1 MPGMKPAGEGSGDR
15 SAATREAMAA
25 GDIDV
30 ADMGMMTPA
39 AWTAGYVVLMFFM
52 WWAMMV
58 AMMLPSAAPM
68 ILLFATVNRKQRA
81 RADPFVPTSVFAG
94 AYLVTWGGFSLVAV
108 GLQWTLQ
115 RLTWLSPMAVSTS
128 SILGGLLLLA
138 AGLYQ
143 LTPIKQACLRHCRH
157 PITFLAS
164 HWRRGTAGAVRMG
177 LEHGAYCVGCCWFL
191 MGLLFVGG
199 VMNLVLDRRARPA
212 RAVGKDGPGRT
223 LARLRHRG
231 SARRLGPR
239 RLGAWRLVYCAG
251 NSWQS
256 DRADA
261 EVRMPYR
268 RPTALVL
275 SEAERGELEG
285 WARRRRTAQALAL
298 RARIVLRSADGLSN
312 TAIAHEL
319 GIAKH
324 TVGKW
329 RERFARLRGDGLLDE
344 PRPGRAAPDR

>member
-1 MPGMKPAGEGSGDR
+1 MTAETVLELALRRDRLIVTIALIAVTLVAWAYVLAGAGTGMSPIAMSRIQPESMSEAAPSAMDGDRPALGEAASGMAAMPGMKPAGEGSGDR

-58 AMMLPSAAPM
+58 AMMLPSATPM
-68 ILLFATVNRKQRA
+68 IFLFATVNRKQRA

-199 VMNLVLDRRARPA
+199 VMNLYWIA
-212 RAVGKDGPGRT
+212 G
-223 LARLRHRG
+223 LAL
-231 SARRLGPR
+231 
-239 RLGAWRLVYCAG
+239 
-251 NSWQS
+251 
-256 DRADA
+256 
-261 EVRMPYR
+261 
-268 RPTALVL
+268 LVL
-275 SEAERGELEG
+275 LEKTVPAG
-285 WARRRRTAQALAL
+285 HWLGYATGVALAGWGL
-298 RARIVLRSADGLSN
+298 VVL
-312 TAIAHEL
+312 AH
-319 GIAKH
+319 GA
-324 TVGKW
+324 
-329 RERFARLRGDGLLDE
+329 
-344 PRPGRAAPDR
+344 